1 MTEKLQGCYYID
13 GKRVKTG
20 HTFFTPILP
29 PAMDV
34 LKKYDYQ
41 APKLSNQKANDY
53 LHVIEAQIRINK
65 PLTMHVARHSFATLL
80 LANDV
85 PMENV
90 SRMLGHTN
98 IKTTQIYSHI
108 LKTTIERHVL
118 AVTSKIR

>member
-1 MTEKLQGCYYID
+1 MTEKINENYYID

-20 HTFFTPILP
+20 HTFFTPLLP
-29 PAMDV
+29 PAMEV
-34 LKKYDYQ
+34 LKKYNYEV
-41 APKLSNQKANDY
+41 PKLSNQKANEY
-53 LHVIEAQIRINK
+53 LYDIKNILKLNK

-98 IKTTQIYSHI
+98 IKTTQIYAHI
-108 LKTTIERHVL
+108 LKSTIDRHTTAL
-118 AVTSKIR
+118 TAKIR

>member
-1 MTEKLQGCYYID
+1 MN
-13 GKRVKTG
+13 
-20 HTFFTPILP
+20 H
-29 PAMDV
+29 
-34 LKKYDYQ
+34 
-41 APKLSNQKANDY
+41 DY
-53 LHVIEAQIRINK
+53 LHDIEARIKLHK
-65 PLTMHVARHSFATLL
+65 PITMHVARHSFATLL

-108 LKTTIERHVL
+108 LKSTIERHVL